1 MLTSQ
6 NPDFKVGST
15 LRHFILG
22 ILFLLQIYLFQ
33 PHKGMDF
40 TDEGHYLLSSD
51 PYLKSDAWGWPY
63 GWNLQT
69 IFSFLDFSISNF
81 RIFGVLALL
90 LASLRLASSINLLIY
105 KFSGNNLSSLERLS
119 IDVSIT
125 TGSLFFYSGFLRT
138 PNYNWLNVLGLILCC
153 SAILRLSVI
162 SKNNTSTRASVSLEY
177 ILGLFIVLPA
187 KPSSVGFMLFASFV
201 ALAFLNGLK
210 FSCIQTLISLCGLV
224 AFSYLA
230 VLSKFWPNTVFSQ
243 ISLVLEMPR
252 LSPSHSLSGAIAD
265 LVNTPKRLYHSLVAF
280 PPSILLTG
288 IPFVAL
294 VARVFRLKR
303 PYVLRVALSY
313 YLFCLTILLGYSY
326 SQNTFMK
333 KDPATFNWIENS
345 NISNS
350 ILLLIPI
357 LVYIFLENR
366 SHVNGEKLPSKF
378 LYFLGSIFLFAL
390 ISIGF
395 GSTSGIQGKL
405 TLGTVFIVSLILIG
419 ILLKFKLGKLR
430 TTIMGS
436 ISIFLVTLL
445 LLVFSGSSDNP
456 YRSEPLINMT
466 RLTVVGNHNSSIY
479 LPDFESREIE
489 RLRENAFDQGF
500 KSSTPTINLVYP
512 SGIGFGYALGGRQSP
527 TIQFAWFGYST
538 SLAQSVYLVKQ
549 TESRFDYK
557 NAWVLVSPTSS
568 YSNET
573 LAYKGIISKIQK
585 VTGLEF
591 PTNYVPVYRSW
602 KLELW
607 KPK

>member
-1 MLTSQ
+1 
-6 NPDFKVGST
+6 
-15 LRHFILG
+15 
-22 ILFLLQIYLFQ
+22 
-33 PHKGMDF
+33 MDF

-51 PYLKSDAWGWPY
+51 PYSKSDAWGWPY

-69 IFSFLDFSISNF
+69 IFRFLDFSISNF

-90 LASLRLASSINLLIY
+90 LASLRLASSIKLLFY
-105 KFSGNNLSSLERLS
+105 KISDNSLSGLEKLS

-138 PNYNWLNVLGLILCC
+138 PSYNWLNVLGLILCC

-162 SKNNTSTRASVSLEY
+162 PKNNSSMRARANLEF
-177 ILGLFIVLPA
+177 ILGLFIFLPA

-201 ALAFLNGLK
+201 ALAFLNGFK
-210 FSCIQTLISLCGLV
+210 FSCKQTLTSLCGLV
-224 AFSYLA
+224 TFSFLA
-230 VLSKFWPNTVFSQ
+230 VLLNFWPDTVFSQ
-243 ISLVLEMPR
+243 ISLVIEMPR

-265 LVNTPKRLYHSLVAF
+265 LVNTPKRLYHSLIAF
-280 PPSILLTG
+280 PPRFLLIG
-288 IPFVAL
+288 IPLTVL
-294 VARVFRLKR
+294 VAKVFRLKR
-303 PYVLRVALSY
+303 SYLLRLALLY
-313 YLFCLTILLGYSY
+313 YFFCLAFLLGYSY
-326 SQNTFMK
+326 IQNVSIK
-333 KDPATFNWIENS
+333 NNPSTFNWIENS

-357 LVYIFLENR
+357 LGYVFFETR
-366 SHVNGEKLPSKF
+366 SDVNGKKLPSRF
-378 LYFLGSIFLFAL
+378 PYLEGSIFLFAL
-390 ISIGF
+390 MAIGF

-405 TLGTVFIVSLILIG
+405 TLGTVFIVSIILIG
-419 ILLKFKLGKLR
+419 ILLNLKLGKLR
-430 TTIMGS
+430 TSVMGS
-436 ISIFLVTLL
+436 FSIFLVCLL

-466 RLTVVGNHNSSIY
+466 RLTLVGNHNSSIY

-489 RLRENAFDQGF
+489 RLRESAFDQGF

-512 SGIGFGYALGGRQSP
+512 SGVGFGYALGGRQSP
-527 TIQFAWFGYST
+527 TIQFAWFGYPT
-538 SLAQSVYLVKQ
+538 SLAQSVYLIEQ
-549 TESRFDYK
+549 TESRFDFK
-557 NAWVLVSPTSS
+557 NAWILVSPTSS

-591 PTNYVPVYRSW
+591 PTNYVSVYTSS
-602 KLELW
+602 KLKLW